1 MSNLGINYYAKTK
14 KRMSYDWDEKCYK
27 PRSSW
32 YKNKDPWYKYNIS
45 TAPCDI
51 KESL

>member
-1 MSNLGINYYAKTK
+1 MQKLKNECN
-14 KRMSYDWDEKCYK
+14 KCNK